1 MVSEVRLLWVDGE
14 LLPKGEAA
22 VDPRDSGFTLG
33 DELFETRR
41 VREGAI
47 VWM

>member
-14 LLPKGEAA
+14 LLPKDEAA

-33 DELFETRR
+33 DELFETGR
-41 VREGAI
+41 VREGAV